1 MKTMNEQ
8 TIWTRLINE
17 GFTREGAA
25 GLMGNLYA
33 ESMLNPQNL
42 QNTFEKKLGYSD
54 ATYTKAVDSTA
65 YKNFVNDKAGYGLAQ
80 WTYYTRKQALLNFAR
95 SQNKSIGDLD
105 MQLDFL
111 IKELKESFS
120 KVYNSLKT
128 ITSVREAS
136 NIVLLQFE
144 KPADQSNTV
153 KNLRSSYAQ
162 KYYEQ
167 FANLVIKEEEPKQPE
182 VKPVVEQTTSTL
194 ETTATFAEATPKNNS
209 SFLQPDSQVIMNGV
223 IVNEYSL
230 YKHNTKGISMP
241 PLFKKKVI
249 GVTIHNTEWINAAT
263 GTTPAEQYT
272 RATRNGN
279 MKDVRVHFYVDN
291 VCAWQNLPY
300 EYQGWHAADGS
311 GNGNTAT
318 IAIECIMSS
327 KYNDKDKRSEDNCA
341 RLAAALLKKYGL
353 GINDLYTHTHWLNV
367 RDGIKGT
374 TDYLNTKKRTNV
386 KYCLPIDS
394 TELLTPYG
402 WKSLAD
408 ITTDDVVMQYD
419 PDLDSMEF
427 VNVENVVEPY
437 MATTLQCRDIEATGD
452 HRMLVKSSSSKSNPV
467 VKSWDEVLQSP
478 TSLGIK
484 NGGHLKY
491 DEGLPLTDD
500 EIRLLVWV
508 QGDGNYMRRYNSDGG
523 IVGVEF
529 HLKKQRKI
537 DRVCE
542 VLDNIGIEYSTS
554 HCRNG
559 SVHIRSYGINVYA
572 FCESW
577 LDDKVFSYKLLNMN
591 QHQFKV
597 FIDELVQVDGGVYG
611 KQRLYFSSISQN
623 IDFVQALSAIHDV
636 RTRSMTL
643 GTSKKFY
650 GLRPVAVSFTES
662 GMYYINGK
670 LMDSMS
676 RETMVSCV
684 TVPSGFILI
693 RQNNMTF
700 IVGNCP
706 LYILPH
712 WNDFKN
718 KVLMYMGQTVEP
730 QKPVNESTTETS
742 KPTTTNTG
750 TSFRITVQSN
760 ELNVR
765 KDAGVEYPITTK
777 IHKGEVYTIVDTKK
791 SKDGGIWG
799 KLKSGAGWI
808 NIGSAYV
815 KK

>member
-1 MKTMNEQ
+1 MKTMNEKI
-8 TIWTRLINE
+8 IWTRFINE

-33 ESMLNPQNL
+33 ESMLNPKNL
-42 QNTFEKKLGYSD
+42 QNTFEKKLGYTD
-54 ATYTKAVDSTA
+54 ETYTKAVDSTA

-80 WTYYTRKQALLNFAR
+80 WTYHTRKQALLNFAR

-111 IKELKESFS
+111 MKELKESFS
-120 KVYNSLKT
+120 NVYKSLKT
-128 ITSVREAS
+128 VASVREAS

-162 KYYEQ
+162 KYYTQ
-167 FANLVIKEEEPKQPE
+167 FANLVIKEEEPKQEQTE
-182 VKPVVEQTTSTL
+182 VKPVVEQSSSTTT
-194 ETTATFAEATPKNNS
+194 TTATFSEATPVKNA
-209 SFLQPDSQVIMNGV
+209 SFLQPDSQTVINGV

-230 YKHNTKGISMP
+230 YKHNVKGISMP
-241 PLFKKKVI
+241 PLFKKKII
-249 GVTIHNTEWINAAT
+249 GVTIHNTDWINAAA

-279 MKDVRVHFYVDN
+279 MKTVRVHFYVDN

-353 GINDLYTHTHWLNV
+353 GIENLYTHTHWLNV

-374 TDYLNTKKRTNV
+374 TDYLNTRKN
-386 KYCLPIDS
+386 KY
-394 TELLTPYG
+394 
-402 WKSLAD
+402 K
-408 ITTDDVVMQYD
+408 
-419 PDLDSMEF
+419 
-427 VNVENVVEPY
+427 
-437 MATTLQCRDIEATGD
+437 
-452 HRMLVKSSSSKSNPV
+452 
-467 VKSWDEVLQSP
+467 
-478 TSLGIK
+478 
-484 NGGHLKY
+484 
-491 DEGLPLTDD
+491 
-500 EIRLLVWV
+500 
-508 QGDGNYMRRYNSDGG
+508 
-523 IVGVEF
+523 
-529 HLKKQRKI
+529 
-537 DRVCE
+537 
-542 VLDNIGIEYSTS
+542 
-554 HCRNG
+554 
-559 SVHIRSYGINVYA
+559 
-572 FCESW
+572 
-577 LDDKVFSYKLLNMN
+577 
-591 QHQFKV
+591 
-597 FIDELVQVDGGVYG
+597 
-611 KQRLYFSSISQN
+611 
-623 IDFVQALSAIHDV
+623 
-636 RTRSMTL
+636 
-643 GTSKKFY
+643 
-650 GLRPVAVSFTES
+650 
-662 GMYYINGK
+662 
-670 LMDSMS
+670 
-676 RETMVSCV
+676 
-684 TVPSGFILI
+684 
-693 RQNNMTF
+693 
-700 IVGNCP
+700 NCP

-712 WNDFKN
+712 WEAFKN

-730 QKPVNESTTETS
+730 QKPVDKPIDTPKPVTEST
-742 KPTTTNTG
+742 
-750 TSFRITVQSN
+750 TSFRIIVQSN
-760 ELNVR
+760 VLNVR

>member
-1 MKTMNEQ
+1 MKTMNEKI
-8 TIWTRLINE
+8 IWTRLINE

-33 ESMLNPQNL
+33 ESMLNPKNL
-42 QNTFEKKLGYSD
+42 QNTFEKKLGYTD
-54 ATYTKAVDSTA
+54 ETYTKAVDSTA

-80 WTYYTRKQALLNFAR
+80 WTYHTRKQALLNFAR

-120 KVYNSLKT
+120 NVYKSLKT
-128 ITSVREAS
+128 VTSVREAS

-162 KYYEQ
+162 KCYTQ
-167 FANLVIKEEEPKQPE
+167 FANLVIKDEEPKQKQTE
-182 VKPVVEQTTSTL
+182 VKPVVEQSSSSTTT
-194 ETTATFAEATPKNNS
+194 TTATFSEATPVKNA
-209 SFLQPDSQVIMNGV
+209 SFLQPDSQTVMNGV

-230 YKHNTKGISMP
+230 YKHNVKGISMP
-241 PLFKKKVI
+241 PLFKKKII
-249 GVTIHNTEWINAAT
+249 GVTIHNTDWINAAS

-279 MKDVRVHFYVDN
+279 MKTVRVHFYVDN

-353 GINDLYTHTHWLNV
+353 GIENLYTHTHWLNV

-374 TDYLNTKKRTNV
+374 TDYLNTKKRANV
-386 KYCLPIDS
+386 KWCPIY
-394 TELLTPYG
+394 L
-402 WKSLAD
+402 
-408 ITTDDVVMQYD
+408 
-419 PDLDSMEF
+419 
-427 VNVENVVEPY
+427 
-437 MATTLQCRDIEATGD
+437 
-452 HRMLVKSSSSKSNPV
+452 
-467 VKSWDEVLQSP
+467 
-478 TSLGIK
+478 
-484 NGGHLKY
+484 
-491 DEGLPLTDD
+491 
-500 EIRLLVWV
+500 
-508 QGDGNYMRRYNSDGG
+508 
-523 IVGVEF
+523 
-529 HLKKQRKI
+529 
-537 DRVCE
+537 
-542 VLDNIGIEYSTS
+542 
-554 HCRNG
+554 
-559 SVHIRSYGINVYA
+559 
-572 FCESW
+572 
-577 LDDKVFSYKLLNMN
+577 
-591 QHQFKV
+591 
-597 FIDELVQVDGGVYG
+597 
-611 KQRLYFSSISQN
+611 
-623 IDFVQALSAIHDV
+623 
-636 RTRSMTL
+636 
-643 GTSKKFY
+643 
-650 GLRPVAVSFTES
+650 
-662 GMYYINGK
+662 
-670 LMDSMS
+670 
-676 RETMVSCV
+676 
-684 TVPSGFILI
+684 
-693 RQNNMTF
+693 
-700 IVGNCP
+700 
-706 LYILPH
+706 LPH

-730 QKPVNESTTETS
+730 QKPVEKPVEKPVDTPKPVNEST
-742 KPTTTNTG
+742 G
-750 TSFRITVQSN
+750 SFRIIVRSN

>member
-1 MKTMNEQ
+1 MNEK

-42 QNTFEKKLGYSD
+42 QNTFERKLGYSD

-111 IKELKESFS
+111 MKELKESFS

-128 ITSVREAS
+128 VTSVREAS

-167 FANLVIKEEEPKQPE
+167 FANLVIKEEESVKEEE

-194 ETTATFAEATPKNNS
+194 EMTATFAEATPKNNS

-300 EYQGWHAADGS
+300 DYQGWHAADGS

-374 TDYLNTKKRTNV
+374 TDYLNTKKRANV
-386 KYCLPIDS
+386 K
-394 TELLTPYG
+394 
-402 WKSLAD
+402 W
-408 ITTDDVVMQYD
+408 
-419 PDLDSMEF
+419 
-427 VNVENVVEPY
+427 
-437 MATTLQCRDIEATGD
+437 
-452 HRMLVKSSSSKSNPV
+452 
-467 VKSWDEVLQSP
+467 
-478 TSLGIK
+478 
-484 NGGHLKY
+484 
-491 DEGLPLTDD
+491 
-500 EIRLLVWV
+500 
-508 QGDGNYMRRYNSDGG
+508 
-523 IVGVEF
+523 
-529 HLKKQRKI
+529 
-537 DRVCE
+537 
-542 VLDNIGIEYSTS
+542 
-554 HCRNG
+554 
-559 SVHIRSYGINVYA
+559 
-572 FCESW
+572 
-577 LDDKVFSYKLLNMN
+577 
-591 QHQFKV
+591 
-597 FIDELVQVDGGVYG
+597 
-611 KQRLYFSSISQN
+611 
-623 IDFVQALSAIHDV
+623 
-636 RTRSMTL
+636 
-643 GTSKKFY
+643 
-650 GLRPVAVSFTES
+650 
-662 GMYYINGK
+662 
-670 LMDSMS
+670 
-676 RETMVSCV
+676 
-684 TVPSGFILI
+684 
-693 RQNNMTF
+693 
-700 IVGNCP
+700 CP
-706 LYILPH
+706 CYLLPH

-730 QKPVNESTTETS
+730 QKPVDKPVDTPKPVTEV
-742 KPTTTNTG
+742 G